1 MSSNSASNAIDRAPG
16 GRKLIAVVY
25 ADMVGYSRLIGL
37 DDIGT
42 LERLRALRSSLIDP
56 TIAEYGGRIV
66 NTGGDSLL
74 IVFDSI
80 DGAVRCAVRV
90 QQQVPVHDGDQPSDR
105 TIRFRVGINIGD
117 AIADGTDVHGD
128 VVNVAARLQ
137 AECPPGGVCIT
148 RAVRDHV
155 HDRLDLAFEDLGS
168 LNLKNI
174 ARPVDAFV
182 LRLDSAV
189 AAGAT
194 DPAPNLPLLSV
205 SKAPRLSIVVLPFR
219 NLGGDPNE
227 DYLADAIGDDLTT
240 DLSHLPGAL
249 VIARESALTY
259 KGKAVDVRQTGQE
272 LGVRYIVEGSV
283 RRLGAMLRVNVQL
296 VSTESG
302 AHLWADRFD
311 QPISDLA
318 GGQNAIVRR
327 IALALGIEVVHA
339 ESARSKRDR
348 PTNPDAFDLILR
360 ARSLQNQPTSI
371 ERILAYRELFEQA
384 LCLDPSSVSA
394 MTGLVQALFQH
405 WTDLGYWPDAD
416 TQQRAFKLQA
426 AAQSIAPAAEE
437 VLAGQVRLLESAGRY
452 VEMMAVAE
460 RLIDTYPSSVFGYL
474 YLARGKIFTG
484 SAQEAIPLLKKT
496 IQLNPR
502 DAYLWDRYWR
512 MGFALL
518 LIGRYAES
526 IVWHRRALAVYP
538 DAPRHLHAD
547 RYRMIAAAN
556 ALGGQIDE
564 ARRAMSESN
573 RLWPFAT
580 IRRAIS
586 HNPASKAYEAQIR
599 RYQDGLRLAGLR
611 DHADEDAD
619 FDVIPTPTL
628 VANPVGLTPTTAPG
642 ATTIRTLQV
651 ATPLTDE
658 KPTIID
664 TVDYSR
670 ERSVPGAVG
679 LGGAGMGWSFAD
691 NAQHRL
697 GRKMQELTRGDL
709 CKPIVAVGWN
719 SERFGGYNLALRLV
733 ALGYTQ
739 VYWYR
744 GGFEAWQ
751 VNGLPETDLVL
762 QDW

>member
-1 MSSNSASNAIDRAPG
+1 
-16 GRKLIAVVY
+16 
-25 ADMVGYSRLIGL
+25 
-37 DDIGT
+37 
-42 LERLRALRSSLIDP
+42 
-56 TIAEYGGRIV
+56 
-66 NTGGDSLL
+66 
-74 IVFDSI
+74 
-80 DGAVRCAVRV
+80 
-90 QQQVPVHDGDQPSDR
+90 
-105 TIRFRVGINIGD
+105 
-117 AIADGTDVHGD
+117 
-128 VVNVAARLQ
+128 
-137 AECPPGGVCIT
+137 
-148 RAVRDHV
+148 
-155 HDRLDLAFEDLGS
+155 
-168 LNLKNI
+168 
-174 ARPVDAFV
+174 
-182 LRLDSAV
+182 
-189 AAGAT
+189 
-194 DPAPNLPLLSV
+194 
-205 SKAPRLSIVVLPFR
+205 
-219 NLGGDPNE
+219 
-227 DYLADAIGDDLTT
+227 
-240 DLSHLPGAL
+240 
-249 VIARESALTY
+249 
-259 KGKAVDVRQTGQE
+259 
-272 LGVRYIVEGSV
+272 
-283 RRLGAMLRVNVQL
+283 MLRVNVQL

-318 GGQNAIVRR
+318 GGQDAIVRR

-339 ESARSKRDR
+339 ESARSERDR

-371 ERILAYRELFEQA
+371 ERIFAYRELFEQA

-394 MTGLVQALFQH
+394 MTGLVRALFQH

-426 AAQSIAPAAEE
+426 AAQSIAPAAED
-437 VLAGQVRLLESAGRY
+437 VLAGQVRLLETAGRY

-526 IVWHRRALAVYP
+526 IVWHQRALAVYP
-538 DAPRHLHAD
+538 DAPRRLHAD

-556 ALGGQIDE
+556 ALSGQIDE

-580 IRRAIS
+580 IRRAVPN
-586 HNPASKAYEAQIR
+586 NPDSEAYEAQIR

-611 DHADEDAD
+611 DHADEDAE

-628 VANPVGLTPTTAPG
+628 VADPVGLTPTTAPG
-642 ATTIRTLQV
+642 TTTIRTLQL
-651 ATPLTDE
+651 ATPLTDGR
-658 KPTIID
+658 PTIID

-670 ERSVPGAVG
+670 KRSIPGAVG
-679 LGGAGMGWSFAD
+679 LRGAGMGGSFAD

-751 VNGLPETDLVL
+751 VNGLPEADLEL